1 MRGGLPPSL
10 REGLSTMMRLALLL
24 AFSDSCA
31 PLCARMADPLTW
43 ALEEPEAIS
52 PACWSSWS
60 NAAAK
65 HQRGLS

>member
-1 MRGGLPPSL
+1 
-10 REGLSTMMRLALLL
+10 MMWLALLL

-31 PLCARMADPLTW
+31 LLCARMADPLTW
-43 ALEEPEAIS
+43 ALEEPEAIA

-65 HQRGLS
+65 HQPSLS